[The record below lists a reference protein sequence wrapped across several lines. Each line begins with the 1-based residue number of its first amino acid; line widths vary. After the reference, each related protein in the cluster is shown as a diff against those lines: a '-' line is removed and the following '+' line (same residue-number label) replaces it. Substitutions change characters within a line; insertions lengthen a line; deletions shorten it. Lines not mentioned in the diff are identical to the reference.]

1 MTKYKC
7 YNLGETKEFLGMCIS
22 YNCKNQ
28 KIFVN
33 QSEYLDKVLV
43 YFNMETNLTS
53 TLLLLNYALKLNDKQ
68 YNSSFCQKY

>member
-1 MTKYKC
+1 
-7 YNLGETKEFLGMCIS
+7 MCIS

-43 YFNMETNLTS
+43 YFDMETNLTS
-53 TLLLLNYALKLNDKQ
+53 TLLLLNYAFKPNNKQ
-68 YNSSFCQKY
+68 YNSSFCQKYQ